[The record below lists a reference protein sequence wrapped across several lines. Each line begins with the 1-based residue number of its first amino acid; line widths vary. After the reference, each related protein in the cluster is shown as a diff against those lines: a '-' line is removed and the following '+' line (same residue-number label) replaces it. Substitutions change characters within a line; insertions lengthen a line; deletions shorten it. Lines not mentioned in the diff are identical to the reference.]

1 MRLRLVNMGW
11 RSEVYRYIIL
21 AIYPL
26 LVVSCIWGA
35 YQTRRISRTWP
46 STAWTLKR
54 RVTLA
59 FMVFQV
65 YGAVRIATA
74 HRVFT
79 WADPIYL
86 IGLLAFFAGMNK
98 FNYLL
103 LKDAKAIRLKAL
115 RVLVPL
121 PPASGDLP
129 PEHWEKVFTQIVRQN
144 IKPEYLT
151 EVEIVTE

>member
-1 MRLRLVNMGW
+1 MGW
-11 RSEVYRYIIL
+11 QSEMYRYIIL

-26 LVVSCIWGA
+26 LVASCAMGA
-35 YQTRRISRTWP
+35 YQTRRISRSWP

-54 RVTLA
+54 RIMLA

-65 YGAVRIATA
+65 YGAIRILTV

-86 IGLLAFFAGMNK
+86 IGLLGFFVGLNY

-103 LKDAKAIRLKAL
+103 LKDAKAMRVRALKISIP
-115 RVLVPL
+115 VPSV
-121 PPASGDLP
+121 SGDLP
-129 PEHWEKVFTQIVRQN
+129 PEYWEKVFTKIVREN
-144 IKPEYLT
+144 IKSEYLT
-151 EVEIVTE
+151 EVELLVQT